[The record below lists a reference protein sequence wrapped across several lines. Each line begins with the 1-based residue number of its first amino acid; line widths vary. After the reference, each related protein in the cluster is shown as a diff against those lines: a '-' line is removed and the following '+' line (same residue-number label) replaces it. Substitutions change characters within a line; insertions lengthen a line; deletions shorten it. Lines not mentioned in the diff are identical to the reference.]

1 MTRAYFRSQPA
12 VFRAS
17 QDNALQRLQEFI
29 IDEHAVIAP
38 QVTHLEVELSPGRFK
53 NSIFKLEREGE
64 ENIRGAPNIRTFVPK
79 LEDAVAKLPKLERLA
94 INVNGLCR
102 SDKPVSDNG
111 DDDEEEMDVQRPHLD
126 LDLLDLIRSTL
137 SSIFSSPSTEL
148 RMLTNLRLTLFS
160 TYDIATIGS
169 HISDTVACQLQRL
182 HLEYTDGTGP
192 GGDREYTRYSDGW
205 GGDDE
210 DGDENM
216 PYSNLQRRYKN
227 TEYMPAVCAFVSRCH
242 NLKTL
247 GIEGTQCFDLASLDW
262 KPRNGGLEGIYLSRA
277 VATASQLVSLL
288 SPSPSSPTST
298 SNIKAFQID
307 EVQLFDETWADVFDH
322 LASCPHLNY
331 IHVYNLVYAKAGESA
346 HHRRSNNRPWENVSV
361 IWSENNKD
369 QSSLRRVVR
378 EVEGRGGS
386 SSVDVDDLDSSD
398 DEDGGCTVF
407 D

>member
-17 QDNALQRLQEFI
+17 QDNALQKLQEFI
-29 IDEHAVIAP
+29 IDEHTVIAP
-38 QVTHLEVELSPGRFK
+38 QVTRLEVELSPGRFK
-53 NSIFKLEREGE
+53 NSIFELEREGE
-64 ENIRGAPNIRTFVPK
+64 ESIRGAGNLQTFVPK
-79 LEDAVAKLPKLERLA
+79 LHDAVVKLPKLERLA
-94 INVNGLCR
+94 INVNGMCR
-102 SDKPVSDNG
+102 SDEPVYP
-111 DDDEEEMDVQRPHLD
+111 DDEEEENDAHGPRLD

-216 PYSNLQRRYKN
+216 PYSNLQRRYRN
-227 TEYMPAVCAFVSRCH
+227 TEYMAGVCTFISRCH

-262 KPRNGGLEGIYLSRA
+262 KPRNGGLEGVYLSRA
-277 VATASQLVSLL
+277 VVTAEQLVSLL
-288 SPSPSSPTST
+288 SPSASSLTAT
-298 SNIKAFQID
+298 SNIEAFQID
-307 EVQLFDETWADVFDH
+307 DVQLFDEMWGIVFDH
-322 LASCPHLNY
+322 LASCPQLNY
-331 IHVYNLVYAKAGESA
+331 IHVYNLVYAKNGESA
-346 HHRRSNNRPWENVSV
+346 HHRRDNNRPWENVSV
-361 IWSENNKD
+361 MWSENNKD
-369 QSSLRRVVR
+369 QSSLRRVVKA
-378 EVEGRGGS
+378 VEGRGGS